1 MGILSWARAKSPW
14 IAVLH
19 AGGCN
24 NCDIE
29 VLDVLTPRF
38 DVERFGI
45 LWKQNPRH
53 ADILIVTGC
62 VSKHSK
68 VFVKRIYEQMLEPKV
83 VVAIGSCACS
93 GGIFVEGR
101 GDGVESTHTI
111 IGGVDKVIPVD
122 VYVPG
127 CPPKPEAIIQ
137 GVVLAIEKLA
147 KISKSKST

>member
-1 MGILSWARAKSPW
+1 MRILSWARGKSPW

-38 DVERFGI
+38 DVERFGV

-53 ADILIVTGC
+53 ADILITNGC

-68 VFVKRIYEQMLEPKV
+68 VFVKRIYEQMLAPKKV
-83 VVAIGSCACS
+83 IALGTCACT
-93 GGIFVEGR
+93 GGIFVGGAGSKIE
-101 GDGVESTHTI
+101 ETHTI

-137 GVVLAIEKLA
+137 GVALAIEQLKN
-147 KISKSKST
+147 SV

>member
-1 MGILSWARAKSPW
+1 MGIMSWARGKSPW

-38 DVERFGI
+38 DVERLGV

-53 ADILIVTGC
+53 ADILITNGC

-68 VFVKRIYEQMLEPKV
+68 VFVKRIFDQMLTPKKV
-83 VVAIGSCACS
+83 IALGTCACT
-93 GGIFVEGR
+93 GGIFVEGE
-101 GDGVESTHTI
+101 GAKIEETHTI
-111 IGGVDKVIPVD
+111 VGGVDTAIPVD

-137 GVVLAIEKLA
+137 GVALAIEKL
-147 KISKSKST
+147 KQSE

>member
-1 MGILSWARAKSPW
+1 MGILSWARKKSPW

-29 VLDVLTPRF
+29 VVDVLTPRF
-38 DVERFGI
+38 DVERLGV

-53 ADILIVTGC
+53 ADVLVVNGC
-62 VSKHSK
+62 ISKHSK
-68 VFVKRIYEQMLEPKV
+68 VFVKRIYDQMLEPKV
-83 VVAIGSCACS
+83 VIAIGSCAS
-93 GGIFVEGR
+93 TGGIFVEGN
-101 GDGVESTHTI
+101 GLNTQETHTI

-137 GVVLAIEKLA
+137 GVAIALGKFD
-147 KISKSKST
+147 KK

>member
-1 MGILSWARAKSPW
+1 MMGLLSWARKKSPW

-38 DVERFGI
+38 DVERLGI
-45 LWKQNPRH
+45 LWKQNPRQ
-53 ADILIVTGC
+53 ADILIINGC

-68 VFVKRIYEQMLEPKV
+68 VFVKRIHDQMLEPKAV
-83 VVAIGSCACS
+83 AAIGSCACT
-93 GGIFVEGR
+93 GGIFVEGK
-101 GDGVESTHTI
+101 GTDVKETHTI
-111 IGGVDKVIPVD
+111 IGGVDKVFPVD

-137 GVVLAIEKLA
+137 GVALAIEKLGQ
-147 KISKSKST
+147 K

>member
-1 MGILSWARAKSPW
+1 MRILSWARGKSPW

-38 DVERFGI
+38 DVERFGV

-53 ADILIVTGC
+53 ADILITNGC

-68 VFVKRIYEQMLEPKV
+68 VFVKRIYEQMLAPKKV
-83 VVAIGSCACS
+83 IALGTCACT
-93 GGIFVEGR
+93 GGIFVGGEGSKI
-101 GDGVESTHTI
+101 EETHTI
-111 IGGVDKVIPVD
+111 IGGVDKVIPVN

-137 GVVLAIEKLA
+137 GVALAIEQLKN
-147 KISKSKST
+147 SV

>member
-1 MGILSWARAKSPW
+1 MGVMSWARGKSPW

-38 DVERFGI
+38 DVERLGV

-53 ADILIVTGC
+53 ADILITNGC

-68 VFVKRIYEQMLEPKV
+68 VFVKRIFDQMLAPKKV
-83 VVAIGSCACS
+83 VALGTCACT
-93 GGIFVEGR
+93 GGIFVEGE
-101 GDGVESTHTI
+101 GANVEATHTI
-111 IGGVDKVIPVD
+111 VGGVDTAIPVD

-137 GVVLAIEKLA
+137 GVALAIEKL
-147 KISKSKST
+147 KQTK

>member
-1 MGILSWARAKSPW
+1 MLGFLKWARGKSPW
-14 IAVLH
+14 VAVLH

-29 VLDVLTPRF
+29 VLDALTPRF
-38 DVERFGI
+38 DVERFGV

-53 ADILIVTGC
+53 ADVLITNGC

-68 VFVKRIYEQMLEPKV
+68 VFIKRIYDQMLAPKAV
-83 VVAIGSCACS
+83 IALGSCACT
-93 GGIFVEGR
+93 GGIYVEGQ
-101 GDGVESTHTI
+101 GTNVEETHTI

-137 GVVLAIEKLA
+137 GVVLAIEKL
-147 KISKSKST
+147 KGP

>member
-1 MGILSWARAKSPW
+1 MGVMSWARGKSPW

-38 DVERFGI
+38 DVERFGV

-53 ADILIVTGC
+53 ADILITNGC

-68 VFVKRIYEQMLEPKV
+68 VFVKRIYDQMLAPKT
-83 VVAIGSCACS
+83 VVALGSCACT
-93 GGIFVEGR
+93 GGIYVGGQGSNIE
-101 GDGVESTHTI
+101 ETHTI
-111 IGGVDKVIPVD
+111 VGGVDKAIPVD

-137 GVVLAIEKLA
+137 GVALAIDKL
-147 KISKSKST
+147 KQKG

>member
-1 MGILSWARAKSPW
+1 MGVLSWARGKSPW

-29 VLDVLTPRF
+29 TLDVLTPRF
-38 DVERFGI
+38 DVERFGV

-53 ADILIVTGC
+53 ADILITNGC

-68 VFVKRIYEQMLEPKV
+68 VFIKRIYNQMLAPKIV
-83 VVAIGSCACS
+83 IALGSCACT
-93 GGIFVEGR
+93 GGIFVEGE
-101 GDGVESTHTI
+101 GSKVEETHTI
-111 IGGVDKVIPVD
+111 IGGVDKAIPVD
-122 VYVPG
+122 VYIPG

-137 GVVLAIEKLA
+137 GVALAIEKL
-147 KISKSKST
+147 KQYT